1 MARLQQTQVLE
12 GHTDRV
18 WNVAWSPK
26 GDSIAS
32 CSGDKTVRIWQRH
45 GTTDTWICAA
55 ILEETHHRSIRCS
68 SWSPDGRYLATA
80 SFDATTAIWEIQGS
94 TWEQVALLEGHESE
108 VKGVAWSS
116 SGSLLATCSRDKS
129 VWIWESLPGNEY
141 ECVDVKQGHT
151 QDVKM
156 VCWHPKGEVLVSCS
170 YDDSIKVWIDSDGEW
185 ECAQTLAGP
194 GLGHNSTV
202 WGIAFD
208 REGRQMVSCS
218 DDQTL
223 RVWACSFDNPGQAR
237 CKLTTT
243 LSGHHDRAI
252 FSVDW
257 SLQGV
262 IATGC
267 GDNAIRLFESGQ
279 AQDTGH
285 QEADGNLQSSKFSLA
300 VTKQNAHSADVNCVR
315 WSPSEPG
322 LLASAGDDNTV
333 RLWLY
338 TPDPDT
344 VCAR

>member
-1 MARLQQTQVLE
+1 MARLEQTQVLE

-80 SFDATTAIWEIQGS
+80 SFDATTAIWEVQGS

-194 GLGHNSTV
+194 GLGHSSTV

-208 REGRQMVSCS
+208 TEGRQMVSCS

-223 RVWACSFDNPGQAR
+223 RVWACSFDNPG
-237 CKLTTT
+237 
-243 LSGHHDRAI
+243 
-252 FSVDW
+252 
-257 SLQGV
+257 
-262 IATGC
+262 C
-267 GDNAIRLFESGQ
+267 GDNAIRLFESQ
-279 AQDTGH
+279 AQEGH
-285 QEADGNLQSSKFSLA
+285 EKADGSLPSSTFCLA

-315 WSPSEPG
+315 WSPSKPD

-344 VCAR
+344 VCSR